1 MAKKEK
7 SSLIPKNKKQG
18 LIINF
23 IACIA
28 LVVIMG
34 LFTNKE
40 NAQVIWICSV
50 FVILATSLNIV
61 LGFLGQ
67 LALGHCGF
75 MAIGA
80 YSGALIA
87 LAFERK
93 GEALAAAGQINNIF
107 SQLSDTS
114 NPKFYLTLILCII
127 VGGILAAVVGLI
139 VGIPALRLRGDYLAI
154 ITLGF
159 GLIICNI
166 INNLPFAGAEG
177 LDKGSASPILYNNG
191 LYIGTGKKLDYTW
204 FIILITIVC
213 VALMFTFIR
222 SKFGRAIK
230 AIRDDDIASSA
241 SGLNTSFYKVLGFSI
256 SAFFAGVAGVLYS
269 ATFNSITTAS
279 FSFTSNSIYNSIF
292 IVVMVVLGGMG
303 SLTGSIISAIVM
315 ILLNNLILSIPSDW
329 FIIGAIAKYPMLLYA
344 VILIIVIMFR
354 PKGLLGTREFS
365 LRGAIFEWPKK
376 LKNKKTAKAEEGGNN
391 NG

>member
-1 MAKKEK
+1 M
-7 SSLIPKNKKQG
+7 PKNKKQG
-18 LIINF
+18 LIVNF
-23 IACIA
+23 IACAA
-28 LVVIMG
+28 LIVICS
-34 LFTNKE
+34 LCATKE
-40 NAQVIWICSV
+40 NAQIMWVCAV

-93 GEALAAAGQINNIF
+93 GEALAAAGQVNNIY
-107 SQLSDTS
+107 SQLADTG
-114 NPKFYLTLILCII
+114 NPKFYLTLLLCII
-127 VGGILAAVVGLI
+127 IGGLLAAVVGLI

-166 INNLPFAGAEG
+166 INNLPFAGTEG
-177 LDKGSASPILYNNG
+177 LSKGSASPILYNNG
-191 LYIGTGKKLDYTW
+191 LYIATAKKLNYTW
-204 FIILITIVC
+204 FIILTVIVC

-241 SGLNTSFYKVLGFSI
+241 SGLNTSFYKVMGFAI

-303 SLTGSIISAIVM
+303 SLTGSIIAAIAM

-344 VILIIVIMFR
+344 IILIIMVMFR
-354 PKGLLGTREFS
+354 PKGLLGNYEFS
-365 LRGAIFEWPKK
+365 LRNAIFEWPKK
-376 LKNKKTAKAEEGGNN
+376 LKNRKQKEGEN